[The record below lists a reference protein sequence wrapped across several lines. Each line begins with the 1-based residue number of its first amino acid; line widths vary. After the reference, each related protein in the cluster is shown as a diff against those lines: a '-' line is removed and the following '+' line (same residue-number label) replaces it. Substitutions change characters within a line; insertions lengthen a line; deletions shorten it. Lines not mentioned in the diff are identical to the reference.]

1 MVEGGVSC
9 PARVLSTCAPAGRQR
24 AAARTL
30 LETHHNYMA
39 VMQQASESR
48 RRVLVVDDN
57 RDSADSL
64 KLLLQLWGH
73 DAECAYGGEEALATA
88 AGFGPQIVLLD
99 IGLPGMSGYELVGRL
114 RQIPAARDAVFVA
127 VTGYSRPED
136 RARTAQAGF
145 DHHLVKPV
153 DPGALEAL
161 MGRLPAGKGGH

>member
-1 MVEGGVSC
+1 MNAMQ
-9 PARVLSTCAPAGRQR
+9 PALD
-24 AAARTL
+24 
-30 LETHHNYMA
+30 
-39 VMQQASESR
+39 SR

-57 RDSADSL
+57 RDSADSM

-73 DAECAYGGEEALATA
+73 DAHCVYGGEEALAA
-88 AGFGPQIVLLD
+88 AAEVAPQIVLLD

-114 RQIPAARDAVFVA
+114 REVPGARDAVFVA

-136 RARTAQAGF
+136 RARTAAAGF

-161 MGRLPAGKGGH
+161 MGGLPAGKPGAG